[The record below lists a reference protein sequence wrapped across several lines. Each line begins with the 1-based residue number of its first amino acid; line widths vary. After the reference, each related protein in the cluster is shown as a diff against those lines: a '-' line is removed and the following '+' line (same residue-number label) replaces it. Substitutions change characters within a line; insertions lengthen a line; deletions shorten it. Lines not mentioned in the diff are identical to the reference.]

1 MEKQIPEFFV
11 LGGPIKFE
19 DRPMATR
26 AFITP
31 QSSATTQPNI
41 FMQHPANYPQAID
54 LGNYF
59 QRAIYSLEKRVE
71 RMEHFFGVSSLTINT
86 LGDNTWALK
95 KPLNVAIEQRDV
107 EEFVACLYDI
117 NLYGYGDTIPE
128 ALEDLKAAII
138 NQFEY
143 LIEQEDG
150 IQLGGLLQ
158 RQLEFLKDSLAEK
171 NA

>member
-1 MEKQIPEFFV
+1 MEKEIPGFFA
-11 LGGPIKFE
+11 LGGPFKFE
-19 DRPMATR
+19 DHPMEPR
-26 AFITP
+26 GFITE
-31 QSSATTQPNI
+31 QSSGTTQPDI
-41 FMQHPANYPQAID
+41 TVQQPAYYPQAID
-54 LGNYF
+54 LGNHF

-71 RMEHFFGVSSLTINT
+71 RIEHFFGVNNVTINT

-95 KPLNVAIEQRDV
+95 KPLNVAIEQRDA

-150 IQLGGLLQ
+150 TQLGSLMQ
-158 RQLEFLKDSLAEK
+158 RQLEFLKDSLVEK
-171 NA
+171 DV